1 MANHAI
7 SDKNYEH
14 VLNVRKAF
22 KINTMKDY
30 HDLYLKVDIL
40 KLGFL
45 FETSRKESVNSF
57 ELDPAPYLSTPGY
70 SWDVMLSL
78 TDVNLK
84 LISDIEK

>member
-1 MANHAI
+1 M
-7 SDKNYEH
+7 
-14 VLNVRKAF
+14 
-22 KINTMKDY
+22 
-30 HDLYLKVDIL
+30 
-40 KLGFL
+40 

-57 ELDPAPYLSTPGY
+57 ELDPAPYLSAPGY